1 MFRGGEEGYFFLN
14 PQKAFEFNSSPWA
27 RILLHPQTSC
37 YHYFFRVGFPPLFNL
52 GMEDLLYDHGVD
64 LAVWAH
70 EHNYER
76 LLPIYNRQMMP
87 GWLYQQQL

>member
-1 MFRGGEEGYFFLN
+1 
-14 PQKAFEFNSSPWA
+14 
-27 RILLHPQTSC
+27 
-37 YHYFFRVGFPPLFNL
+37 
-52 GMEDLLYDHGVD
+52 MEDLLYDHGVD